1 MQSEV
6 SNQGN
11 NAWQGGK
18 KEKGGEGRKRRGKEW
33 SKWQD
38 ETGRG
43 PWNAITLIV
52 IAQRVRRIELGI
64 GATKRAVEEG
74 GGREKGNER
83 DWLVFVIPRAEESS
97 RGRVHATIMGWS
109 WRSYSPHPWK
119 ETSSDTES

>member
-1 MQSEV
+1 MLGRE
-6 SNQGN
+6 GKR
-11 NAWQGGK
+11 K
-18 KEKGGEGRKRRGKEW
+18 KEEKEEKEEEKSGASGK
-33 SKWQD
+33 
-38 ETGRG
+38 TRRG

-74 GGREKGNER
+74 GGRKKGNER